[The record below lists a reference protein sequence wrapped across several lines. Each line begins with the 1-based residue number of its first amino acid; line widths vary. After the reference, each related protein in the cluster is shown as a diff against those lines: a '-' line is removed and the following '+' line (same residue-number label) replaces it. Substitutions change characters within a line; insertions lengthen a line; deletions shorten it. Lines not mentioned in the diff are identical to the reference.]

1 MFRGQNENIHCCRN
15 VVVVGGTVVFVF
27 SIPIQQAENLQRIR
41 SNRGSRLSPTISFVE
56 NNSPAKAGLVKGSGW
71 GISIKG
77 RRKPRIKKKPQKQSK
92 DREKNQSKKKHKKK
106 FTQRGESVL
115 PLLSSLQKTTQK
127 SVSTEAGTFVCF
139 LHYLKICWK
148 NKSRPW
154 AQEQKGKAE
163 AKVSSR
169 RKSPTAV
176 PARASPSS
184 PTPLTEQV
192 RGFFFSHYLN

>member
-77 RRKPRIKKKPQKQSK
+77 RRKPRIKKKPKNRAKTEKKTRAKQSIK
-92 DREKNQSKKKHKKK
+92 KSLHREGNQFCHCFHPCRKRPTNQYPQKPAPSFVSFIISKSAGKTKADRGHGSKKGKQKERY
-106 FTQRGESVL
+106 QAGESHQQ
-115 PLLSSLQKTTQK
+115 PLQPELRHRLQR
-127 SVSTEAGTFVCF
+127 
-139 LHYLKICWK
+139 L
-148 NKSRPW
+148 
-154 AQEQKGKAE
+154 
-163 AKVSSR
+163 
-169 RKSPTAV
+169 
-176 PARASPSS
+176 
-184 PTPLTEQV
+184 
-192 RGFFFSHYLN
+192 